1 MKTAANIISRNA
13 PCWCGSGK
21 KYKKC
26 HLLIDQ
32 KEVSTSAEKPKP
44 KPKRKDRSIIIKTEE
59 QIDGIRK
66 SCQMTKDLLDM
77 VEERI
82 SVGVTTNEID
92 EWVHL
97 ETLARGAV
105 SAPLNYGRGR
115 GRQGMPFPKSIC
127 TSPNE
132 VICHGIPNSQPL
144 QNGDILNVDV
154 TCNYLG
160 YFGDASRMF
169 IIGEVPDRT
178 RELVEVTRE
187 CLNLG
192 IEQVRPNHKLGDIG
206 HAIQQHAENH
216 GFSVVRDF
224 AGHGVGIEFHEAP
237 QVLHYGEP
245 GIGEALRENM
255 IFTIEPMINSGG
267 YECKVLGAGWTAVT
281 QDGSLSAQWEH
292 TLLVT
297 SNGAEVLTA

>member
-32 KEVSTSAEKPKP
+32 KEVSTSAEKPKT
-44 KPKRKDRSIIIKTEE
+44 KRKDRSIIIKTEE

-105 SAPLNYGRGR
+105 PAPLNYGRGQ

-132 VICHGIPNSQPL
+132 VICHGIPNSKPL

-178 RELVEVTRE
+178 RAWVEVTRE
-187 CLNLG
+187 FFNLG
-192 IEQVRPNHKLGDIG
+192 I
-206 HAIQQHAENH
+206 
-216 GFSVVRDF
+216 
-224 AGHGVGIEFHEAP
+224 
-237 QVLHYGEP
+237 
-245 GIGEALRENM
+245 
-255 IFTIEPMINSGG
+255 
-267 YECKVLGAGWTAVT
+267 
-281 QDGSLSAQWEH
+281 
-292 TLLVT
+292 
-297 SNGAEVLTA
+297 

>member
-26 HLLIDQ
+26 HLFIDQ
-32 KEVSTSAEKPKP
+32 KEVSAREEIS
-44 KPKRKDRSIIIKTEE
+44 KPKRRDRSIIIKTEE
-59 QIDGIRK
+59 QVEGIRK

-82 SVGVTTNEID
+82 RVGVTTNEID
-92 EWVHL
+92 EWVHR
-97 ETLARGAV
+97 ETLSRGAV
-105 SAPLNYGRGR
+105 PAPLNYGRGQ
-115 GRQGMPFPKSIC
+115 GRDGIPFPKSIC
-127 TSPNE
+127 TSLNE
-132 VICHGIPNSQPL
+132 VICHGIPNNHAL

-154 TCNYLG
+154 TCDYLG
-160 YFGDASRMF
+160 FFGDASRMF
-169 IIGEVPDRT
+169 IIGEVPERT

-192 IEQVRPNHKLGDIG
+192 IEQVRPNNQLGDIG
-206 HAIQQHAENH
+206 HAIQKHAENQD
-216 GFSVVRDF
+216 FSVVRDF

-245 GIGEALRENM
+245 GMGEVLRENM
-255 IFTIEPMINSGG
+255 IFTIEPMINIGG
-267 YECKVLGAGWTAVT
+267 YECEVLDDGWTAVT
-281 QDGSLSAQWEH
+281 KDGTLSAQWEH

-297 SNGAEVLTA
+297 SSGVEVLTA

>member
-32 KEVSTSAEKPKP
+32 KEVSAFVEKPKP
-44 KPKRKDRSIIIKTEE
+44 KRRDRSIIIKTEE
-59 QIDGIRK
+59 QVDGIRK

-82 SVGVTTNEID
+82 RVGVTTNEID
-92 EWVHL
+92 EWVHR
-97 ETLARGAV
+97 ETLSRGAV
-105 SAPLNYGRGR
+105 PAPLNYGRGQ
-115 GRQGMPFPKSIC
+115 GRDGIPFPKSIC
-127 TSPNE
+127 TSLNE
-132 VICHGIPNSQPL
+132 VICHGIPNNCAL

-154 TCNYLG
+154 TCDYLG
-160 YFGDASRMF
+160 FFGDASRMF
-169 IIGEVPDRT
+169 IIGEVPERT

-192 IEQVRPNHKLGDIG
+192 IEQVRPNNQLGDIG
-206 HAIQQHAENH
+206 HTIQKHAENQ

-224 AGHGVGIEFHEAP
+224 AGHGVGVEFHEAP

-245 GIGEALRENM
+245 GMGEILRENM
-255 IFTIEPMINSGG
+255 IFTIEPMINIGG
-267 YECKVLGAGWTAVT
+267 YECEVLDDGWTAVT
-281 QDGSLSAQWEH
+281 KDGSLSAQWEH

-297 SNGAEVLTA
+297 SSGVEVLTA

>member
-1 MKTAANIISRNA
+1 MKTVAKIITRNA

-32 KEVSTSAEKPKP
+32 KEVSTSSEKP

-82 SVGVTTNEID
+82 SLGVTTNEID
-92 EWVHL
+92 EWVHR

-105 SAPLNYGRGR
+105 PAPLNYGRGQ
-115 GRQGMPFPKSIC
+115 GRHGMPFPKSIC

-132 VICHGIPNSQPL
+132 VICHGIPNNQPL

-178 RELVEVTRE
+178 RELVEITRE

-192 IEQVRPNHKLGDIG
+192 IEQVRPNNKLGDIG

-245 GIGEALRENM
+245 GIGEVLRENM
-255 IFTIEPMINSGG
+255 ILTIEPMINSGG
-267 YECKVLGAGWTAVT
+267 YECNVLGDGWTAVT

-297 SNGAEVLTA
+297 GSGAEVLTA

>member
-32 KEVSTSAEKPKP
+32 KEVSAHEEIS
-44 KPKRKDRSIIIKTEE
+44 KPKRRDRSIIIKTEE
-59 QIDGIRK
+59 QVEGIRK

-82 SVGVTTNEID
+82 RVGVTTNEID
-92 EWVHL
+92 EWVHR
-97 ETLARGAV
+97 ETLSRGAV
-105 SAPLNYGRGR
+105 PAPLNYGRGQ
-115 GRQGMPFPKSIC
+115 GRDGIPFPKSIC
-127 TSPNE
+127 TSLNE
-132 VICHGIPNSQPL
+132 VICHGIPNNHAL

-154 TCNYLG
+154 TCDYLG
-160 YFGDASRMF
+160 FFGDASRMF
-169 IIGEVPDRT
+169 IIGEVPERT

-192 IEQVRPNHKLGDIG
+192 IEQVRPNNQLGDIG
-206 HAIQQHAENH
+206 HAIQKHAENQD
-216 GFSVVRDF
+216 FSVVRDF

-245 GIGEALRENM
+245 GMGEVLRENM
-255 IFTIEPMINSGG
+255 IFTIEPMINIGG
-267 YECKVLGAGWTAVT
+267 YECEVLDDGWTAVT
-281 QDGSLSAQWEH
+281 KDGTLSAQWEH

-297 SNGAEVLTA
+297 SSGVEVLTA